1 MYVADTE
8 GFEGFNQHGNNTTT
22 TLYNNRTKGTTAH
35 ACLYMYSNTTPPPLD
50 SYTY

>member
-22 TLYNNRTKGTTAH
+22 TLYTIEQWVQLRMRAYIRILIQH
-35 ACLYMYSNTTPPPLD
+35 V
-50 SYTY
+50 